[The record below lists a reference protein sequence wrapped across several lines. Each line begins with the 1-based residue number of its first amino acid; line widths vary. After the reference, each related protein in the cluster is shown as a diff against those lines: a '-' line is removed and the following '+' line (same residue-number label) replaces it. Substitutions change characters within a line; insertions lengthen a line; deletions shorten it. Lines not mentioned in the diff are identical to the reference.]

1 MSWVVSRHL
10 NKSGGNNITY
20 RIGQYNKFSH
30 SGFARNKQIS
40 QMLVQSSHFKNFQDT
55 MLASRQANILYNTYS
70 CIDEY
75 TRAKRMYSSLSSE
88 QFFTNIVQTNTNIRN
103 TAPVWTL
110 NAQAIG
116 YGSSIQYHWPIY
128 VLWKNIYAREIIH
141 MIIGRYKLH
150 QHKAIA
156 KKNKW
161 NYMDPLF
168 SFKHA
173 YVSKVLTIII
183 KNKKYSSMSELL
195 KETINKSLVKAV
207 LDMSNIK

>member
-55 MLASRQANILYNTYS
+55 MLAS
-70 CIDEY
+70 
-75 TRAKRMYSSLSSE
+75 
-88 QFFTNIVQTNTNIRN
+88 
-103 TAPVWTL
+103 L

-161 NYMDPLF
+161 NYTDPLF
-168 SFKHA
+168 CFKHA
-173 YVSKVLTIII
+173 YLSKVLTIII
-183 KNKKYSSMSELL
+183 KNKKYTYIDKYSSMSELL